1 MIPQTSSFAQPNHAR
16 LPWGKALQP
25 ALKAAATWW
34 LVFLFL
40 AIVTLFT
47 GWASRPVTLFLQL
60 VASLGAGIL
69 AAWLSKTEVGGAAK
83 AVRQGA
89 FAGLYLPLASA
100 AVVLIIAI
108 LAGISSLGALLPV
121 MIPYFLFLPIEIGA
135 CSLCGALGSWI
146 FQKLFLR

>member
-1 MIPQTSSFAQPNHAR
+1 MIPQTSSFAQTYDTR
-16 LPWGKALQP
+16 LPWRKAQRP
-25 ALKAAATWW
+25 ALKAAAAWW
-34 LVFLFL
+34 LVFLIL

-60 VASLGAGIL
+60 VASLGAGFL
-69 AAWLSKTEVGGAAK
+69 AAWLSRGEVGNAAK

-108 LAGISSLGALLPV
+108 LAGIGSLGALLPV
-121 MIPYFLFLPIEIGA
+121 MIPYFLFLPVEIGA
-135 CSLCGALGSWI
+135 CSQCGALGAWI